1 MRYNNTEVATG
12 TATGSFDLFSIGN
25 HGGMRGGTGGGSHNG
40 STSWNNEICE
50 IVIFNKA
57 LSASELT
64 DMHNYLKEK
73 WDL

>member
-1 MRYNNTEVATG
+1 
-12 TATGSFDLFSIGN
+12 
-25 HGGMRGGTGGGSHNG
+25 MRGGTGGGSHNG